1 MSIQARIK
9 KHNLLLNIV
18 AVFAASSIAFH
29 SFAAPDYD
37 RMRKDINIMIGI
49 VKSAFE
55 NQEDCR
61 SCQVQITGHYLA
73 DQGVVFNVTPA
84 SRGYAYA
91 FKSDDFEENV
101 EVFAEGMA
109 AIPIFVE
116 DILASVEAGLANEDL
131 SGFTI
136 STEGDWSEQSRIARQ
151 ALREARAELREA
163 NRELREIEIE
173 AIHAEEDEL
182 NELERREA
190 EVLREME
197 RISSQENEIESD
209 IARQME
215 AKRVEIEKKR
225 VKRLEAKRQH
235 FEEME
240 TLVLNTFCDY
250 SSTMRSLPRN
260 ERVSVIVSKDNDQ
273 SNIYVFEQSELA
285 DCDSSKNNVRDHALS
300 YAF

>member
-1 MSIQARIK
+1 MSIQSRIR
-9 KHNLLLNIV
+9 KHNLLPKLL
-18 AVFAASSIAFH
+18 AVVTVSSIALH
-29 SFAAPDYD
+29 SFAEPDYE

-55 NQEDCR
+55 NDEDCN

-91 FKSDDFEENV
+91 FKTNDFEENV

-109 AIPIFVE
+109 AIPLVVE
-116 DILASVEAGLANEDL
+116 DILASVEMGLAND
-131 SGFTI
+131 SFSAITI
-136 STEGDWSEQSRIARQ
+136 DTDGDWSEQSRIARQ

-173 AIHAEEDEL
+173 AIHAEQEEL
-182 NELERREA
+182 NELEAREA
-190 EVLREME
+190 EVLQEME
-197 RISSQENEIESD
+197 RLASQEEKIQED
-209 IARQME
+209 IASQVE
-215 AKRVEIEKKR
+215 AKRNEIEKKR
-225 VKRLEAKRQH
+225 AKRMEAKRQQ
-235 FEEME
+235 FEDME

-260 ERVSVIVSKDNDQ
+260 ERVSVIVSKGEDQ

-285 DCDSSKNNVRDHALS
+285 DCDSSKTDVRDHALS

>member
-1 MSIQARIK
+1 MSIQSRIR
-9 KHNLLLNIV
+9 KHNLLLNLV
-18 AVFAASSIAFH
+18 GVVTASSIALH
-29 SFAAPDYD
+29 SFAAPDYE

-55 NQEDCR
+55 NDEDCNA
-61 SCQVQITGHYLA
+61 CQVQITGHYLA

-91 FKSDDFEENV
+91 FKTNDFEENV

-109 AIPIFVE
+109 AIPLVVE
-116 DILASVEAGLANEDL
+116 DILASVEMGLANDSF
-131 SGFTI
+131 SGITI
-136 STEGDWSEQSRIARQ
+136 DTDGDWSEQSRIARQ

-173 AIHAEEDEL
+173 AIHAEQEEL
-182 NELERREA
+182 NELEAREA
-190 EVLREME
+190 EVLQEME
-197 RISSQENEIESD
+197 RLASQEEKIQED
-209 IARQME
+209 IASQVE
-215 AKRVEIEKKR
+215 AKRNEIEKKR
-225 VKRLEAKRQH
+225 AKRMEAKRQQ
-235 FEEME
+235 FEDME

-260 ERVSVIVSKDNDQ
+260 ERVSVIVSKGEDQ

-285 DCDSSKNNVRDHALS
+285 DCDSSKTDVRDHALS

>member
-1 MSIQARIK
+1 MSIQTRIR
-9 KHNLLLNIV
+9 KHNLLPKLL
-18 AVFAASSIAFH
+18 AVVTVSSIALH
-29 SFAAPDYD
+29 SFAAPDYE

-55 NQEDCR
+55 NDEDCN

-91 FKSDDFEENV
+91 FKTNDFEENV

-109 AIPIFVE
+109 AIPLVVE
-116 DILASVEAGLANEDL
+116 DILASVEMGLAND
-131 SGFTI
+131 SFSAITI
-136 STEGDWSEQSRIARQ
+136 DTDGDWSEQSRIARQ

-173 AIHAEEDEL
+173 AIHAEQEEL
-182 NELERREA
+182 NELEAREA
-190 EVLREME
+190 EVLQEME
-197 RISSQENEIESD
+197 RLASQEEKIQED
-209 IARQME
+209 IASQVE
-215 AKRVEIEKKR
+215 AKRNEIEKKR
-225 VKRLEAKRQH
+225 AKRMEAKRQQ
-235 FEEME
+235 FEDME

-260 ERVSVIVSKDNDQ
+260 ERVSVIVSKGEDQ

-285 DCDSSKNNVRDHALS
+285 DCDSSKTDVRDHALS

>member
-1 MSIQARIK
+1 MTIQSRIR
-9 KHNLLLNIV
+9 KHSLLLDV
-18 AVFAASSIAFH
+18 AAVITVSSIALN
-29 SFAAPDYD
+29 SFAAPDYE

-55 NQEDCR
+55 NDEDCR
-61 SCQVQITGHYLA
+61 SCQVKITGHYLA

-84 SRGYAYA
+84 ARGYAYA
-91 FKSDDFEENV
+91 FKTDDFEENI
-101 EVFAEGMA
+101 EEFAEGMA
-109 AIPIFVE
+109 AIPLVVE
-116 DILASVEAGLANEDL
+116 DILAGVEISLADEDF

-136 STEGDWSEQSRIARQ
+136 SGEGDWSENSRIARQ

-173 AIHAEEDEL
+173 AIHAEQEEL
-182 NELERREA
+182 TELEQREA
-190 EVLREME
+190 EVMKELE
-197 RISSQENEIESD
+197 RLSSEEEKIQERFSSQ
-209 IARQME
+209 AE
-215 AKRVEIEKKR
+215 AKRKKIEMQRAKR
-225 VKRLEAKRQH
+225 SEAKRQQ

-260 ERVSVIVSKDNDQ
+260 ERVSVIVSKGEDE
-273 SNIYVFEQSELA
+273 SNIYIFEQSELA
-285 DCDSSKNNVRDHALS
+285 DCDSSESNVRDHALS

>member
-1 MSIQARIK
+1 MNIQSRIRNR
-9 KHNLLLNIV
+9 NLLLNLA
-18 AVFAASSIAFH
+18 AVVTASSIALH
-29 SFAAPDYD
+29 SFAAPDYE

-55 NQEDCR
+55 NDEDCHA
-61 SCQVQITGHYLA
+61 CQVQITGHYLA

-91 FKSDDFEENV
+91 FKTSDFEENV

-109 AIPIFVE
+109 AIPLVVE
-116 DILASVEAGLANEDL
+116 DILASVEMGLANDSF
-131 SGFTI
+131 SGITI
-136 STEGDWSEQSRIARQ
+136 DTDGDWSEQSRIARQ

-173 AIHAEEDEL
+173 AIHAEEEEL
-182 NELERREA
+182 NELEAREA
-190 EVLREME
+190 EVIREME
-197 RISSQENEIESD
+197 RLSSQEEKIQQD
-209 IARQME
+209 IASQVE
-215 AKRVEIEKKR
+215 AKRSEIEKKR
-225 VKRLEAKRQH
+225 AKRMEAKRQQ
-235 FEEME
+235 FEDME

-260 ERVSVIVSKDNDQ
+260 ERVSVIVSKGEDQ

-285 DCDSSKNNVRDHALS
+285 DCDSSKTDVRDHALS